1 MSPIG
6 DMIAASYYSAAWIT
20 LFVAIIGALIAASI
34 DSNRHTIGAMS
45 PSRA

>member
-1 MSPIG
+1 
-6 DMIAASYYSAAWIT
+6 MIAASYYSAFWIT

-34 DSNRHTIGAMS
+34 DSNRQSAGAMT

>member
-6 DMIAASYYSAAWIT
+6 AMIAASYYSAFWIT
-20 LFVAIIGALIAASI
+20 LFVAIIGALVAASI
-34 DSNRHTIGAMS
+34 DSNRHTVGSMS